1 MSVDMS
7 PPQSP
12 FEPRPSPPSPPAS
25 SSSAPGKDDE
35 PPSSSGP
42 TQARPM
48 PVEWPLTSFSSTPHN
63 VACIAFLL
71 GATCAVGAVLLASN
85 AAHWFVWAPGAL
97 RAHAQELPRGVWY
110 AATHSPQLGLYLAA
124 WSFFHLAEFV
134 VTSMWNPGKLSVSSY
149 LLDNGNLY
157 HVAHVG
163 GILEHILEDAY
174 LPEEYR
180 RWKHAGGVFL
190 VGVALIAGGQVL
202 RSYAM
207 ISASSNF
214 SHLLAYSKRPGH
226 RLVKEGV
233 YAWSRHPSYAGFY
246 WWAFGTQV
254 MLGNPICGLAFLALL
269 QWFFSARIKIE
280 EQYLVRFFGK
290 EYEDYRREVP
300 SRILFVP

>member
-1 MSVDMS
+1 MSIDLS

-12 FEPRPSPPSPPAS
+12 FEPRPTPPPSTAP
-25 SSSAPGKDDE
+25 SSSAPTNVDE
-35 PPSSSGP
+35 SPPSSGP
-42 TQARPM
+42 TLARPM

-71 GATCAVGAVLLASN
+71 GACWAVGTVLLVGN
-85 AAHWFVWAPGAL
+85 AARWFVWTATAVRGHADAL
-97 RAHAQELPRGVWY
+97 PQGLWY
-110 AATHSPQLGLYLAA
+110 AATHSPQLGMYLAA
-124 WSFFHLAEFV
+124 WAFFHLVEFV

-163 GILEHILEDAY
+163 GILEHILEEAY

-180 RWKHAGGVFL
+180 HWKHAGGVFL
-190 VGVALIAGGQVL
+190 IGIALVAGGQVL

-214 SHLLAYSKRPGH
+214 SHLKRPGH
-226 RLVKEGV
+226 RLVKDGV

-254 MLGNPICGLAFLALL
+254 VLGNPICGLAFLGLL
-269 QWFFSARIKIE
+269 QWFFSTRIRETVE

-290 EYEDYRREVP
+290 EYEDYRRKVP